1 MEDYLLKAKR
11 ISKKYGVDILNLLY
25 EKPGLFHSEI
35 CEILSLTP
43 SGLTNIMSKLIQDGL
58 VVKKRKGKY
67 KYFFLSEEVQRNFGP
82 TKEYKDRAK
91 KERSQDVLYK
101 TLFSNIISGLQ
112 NNVYASYLSKDIEFT
127 FAYFSGV
134 ELMMLLFILGIYSY
148 GEGQNFA
155 SVFGIDE
162 VSAIELEKNLLTKF
176 QTFLFEVVQKY
187 NIPLAEENKER

>member
-11 ISKKYGVDILNLLY
+11 ISKRYGVDILNLLD

-43 SGLTNIMSKLIQDGL
+43 SGLTNVLRKLVQEGL
-58 VVKKRKGKY
+58 VEENRKGKY
-67 KYFFLSEEVQRNFGP
+67 KYYFLSEEVQRNFEP
-82 TKEYKDRAK
+82 TKEYKERTK

-101 TLFSNIISGLQ
+101 TLFSNIISGLS
-112 NNVYASYLSKDIEFT
+112 NNVYASYLSKDIAFT
-127 FAYFSGV
+127 FAYFSGT
-134 ELMMLLFILGIYSY
+134 ELMMLLFILGIYNY

-187 NIPLAEENKER
+187 NVPLAEENKER